1 MRVRE
6 TMRSS
11 GMTRA
16 AASAL
21 LALGL
26 AVSAGIALAAP
37 PAPDAAAP
45 QSRRPTVEA
54 APNGTPLVQITN
66 PSAGGVSRNQFTSF
80 DVDAGGVI
88 LNNSRG
94 LAQTELAGWI
104 APNPNLEKE
113 ASVILNEVT
122 SADPS
127 RLLGYLEVAGSK
139 AEVVI
144 ANPNGITC
152 DGCGFINASRGTL
165 TTGTPVFGGTGT
177 LDAFRVA
184 GGAIAIEGAG
194 LNAANVDRVAL
205 ISRAV
210 TANAGIWAREL
221 AVVTGANEVDR
232 STLAAT
238 PIAGAGPAPVV
249 SIDVGA
255 LGGMYARKILLVG
268 TERGV
273 GVTSAGTLASEG
285 EFRLDSDGQIS
296 LRGPTTA
303 GGAMSV
309 RTGDALDARETLYS
323 AGSLR
328 IDAAGAVTTAGF
340 LGAQGD
346 LDVQAGRIALGGD
359 AGAGVTPE
367 ARVAGQGSLSFTA
380 SGAIDADGRQL
391 VSGGAISLD
400 AAELSLSGA
409 TVQAMGGISLTGR
422 EGDVALTGALVE
434 AAGPLTLTAG
444 RDIVAVDGTL
454 TSAGALT
461 GAAAGLF
468 DNTRGLVI
476 GGQVQLRAT
485 ELRSLGAE
493 AALVSAG
500 DMQLHATRLLNA
512 DGALVYAG
520 RDLLIAGASDGGGL
534 APAESVLNRSAQLE
548 AGRDLTIVADVLRNE
563 KSVFE
568 VSYDVEPVLVETDRD
583 ARASELTKEEWR
595 EFVEPNY
602 DYSDGWSKKKLITQ
616 TATYIPQVTTDSA
629 PAELRAGGD
638 LTLRAGSVVNDQSR
652 MAAGGSILDEGV
664 SYTQPSLPGNLV
676 EERTWYWVDARE
688 FDFCNGAFD
697 VGCETSH
704 HSGSAEFTSAHE
716 LRSSVVELIPNT
728 AERVE
733 QTGAAPEAPGLAASA
748 PAITLPSNR
757 LFTTHRDPGH
767 RYLVETDPRFTKL
780 GNFISSDYLL
790 DRLPVNP
797 EAPLKRLGDGFY
809 EQRLVMDELFRAT
822 GTPYLPG
829 SADAMAQY
837 QALLDEGY
845 VYAKEL
851 SLTPGIALSA
861 DQVVRLTSPM
871 VWMVTVRV
879 DGQDVLAPKLY
890 MPSGKHAAVTAGGSI
905 VAGGGIAWQLAG
917 EHSLGG
923 IAAAGKDLTVS
934 AGTVRSQAGRF
945 EAGRDARI
953 DGREGVQLDA
963 ATVVAGGN
971 ATVESA
977 SGSVRVAAG
986 THQHQKDGANVTDV
1000 VGTVIAAG
1008 EDVTVRAAQDVAL
1021 TAATL
1026 QAAKDV
1032 QLSAGRNLSMD
1043 TAEQVT
1049 RSDGATAREQ
1059 VGTTAVAAGALRVT
1073 AEDDARLAGAQ
1084 LGAGGD
1090 VHVEAGGDLTLAAVH
1105 DSLEAG
1111 QQRGA
1116 RIVTTHDEVARGTT
1130 IQGGGAVALAA
1141 RGTSGEGTGRVAL
1154 EAATVQAG
1162 GALTV
1167 KGEDVRIADAREAH
1181 ASVTTDAW
1189 SKKGFLSTKKVTTRD
1204 EVNEDLSV
1212 GSLLSGGT
1220 VAVESAGDL
1229 LVQGSQ
1235 VVGQGDVTLRA
1246 AGDLVVAAGEDRFTE
1261 KHERL
1266 ETRSGLLGASG
1277 GLGFTIGTQNKR
1289 VTTDIDGVSH
1299 LRSGADGT
1307 TVTTGSTIGSVEGSL
1322 VLDAGRRLDLRGSDV
1337 TAARDLTLAGED
1349 VLLDSVYDVTR
1360 TRQETVLTQTG
1371 FTVAISNGAIDA
1383 AVAAYQTAR
1392 RATEVKDDRLRAL
1405 YALRAMRQAQAA
1417 ADAVKALAR
1426 KDSRSVTVTVGVSHS
1441 ESRTESTTLSSTA
1454 LGSSV
1459 IAGGDVRV
1467 TARGAASGEG
1477 GDLTVVGSTV
1487 EGGSVSLDAARD
1499 LHLRSA
1505 ENRLDTSSDSLSWSI
1520 TAGVGVTVGQGKGA
1534 AAGFQ
1539 ATGSIGTSEEDAH
1552 DRTYSETAIRS
1563 GGAISLR
1570 SGRDTALRGAVV
1582 TGDSIAVD
1590 VGGDLSLRSDQD
1602 SSTYHST
1609 DLSLAGQGTV
1619 GYGYSA
1625 SLTASYAGME
1635 SKYRSVQ
1642 EQTGLFAGQGGYTVK
1657 VAGKTHLQGAVIA
1670 SEADASKNLLDTGSL
1685 TWSDLDNE
1693 SKFSAV
1699 SVSVTVGTG
1708 GGGVTPGVPIQGEKS
1723 STTRAA
1729 VSPGTIVVR
1738 DGATDLSGLSQD
1750 TAHAAN
1756 AIGNSFDRA
1765 KIEEQKELV
1774 QVFGEEGFKAV
1785 GDLAQRYT
1793 KPYTDAE
1800 LLERQATRYEE
1811 LLAKGDA
1818 LTEQER
1824 QERQAY
1830 EDGGFRP
1837 DNVQQTLA
1845 HAQEQK
1851 QRYQEQ
1857 YDRWKDGS
1865 PLKTALHAA
1874 VGAMQAGLGG
1884 GSIVAGGVGAGT
1896 SERLSE
1902 VTANLPS
1909 SVRPYVSAV
1918 IGAVAAKV
1926 TGANGLGAITG
1937 GAVAD
1942 TGAKFNRDL
1951 HLSELQRIYDIARRM
1966 EAEGL
1971 EKYGFENIG
1980 QAINA
1985 LQVAACGLVQCA
1997 AQIADDDVGMHLR
2010 QRQGESPEMARWRN
2024 LLLADAAGTGDFK
2037 YTTFDAM
2044 KDFSNRVDDEA
2055 FRYLTRK
2062 REPGVRPRLS
2072 TLMLTGG
2079 ESLEA
2084 TPEELSLLNA
2094 DMRRHDTVFNSAAA
2108 YGALAGVVRFGEN
2121 LVYLSLDTGMAI
2133 GGDRGPNNS
2142 ALTLVGAFERDGLM
2156 TIPNGIGTQID
2167 LIKNGDAVTFGD
2179 FMFGSY
2185 MTASSLSNLTLNPQ
2199 GLTLT
2204 VPALEIVPGRA
2215 GSLAWSA
2222 GQIVLPTLENVPAA
2236 LGPAAGSIVLMSQ
2249 SGGSSDSGEER
2260 PTWRESEVD
2269 VGKELPKNA
2278 REQVAFKAGQEVPT
2292 STKGSVRPDWCYGKC
2307 TIEVKNYDINTNSDG
2322 LVQKVAEQAKQRA
2335 IELPEGTT
2343 QKVVID
2349 VRGQQYSQAQ
2359 LAQIARSIQQRSG
2372 GVVKVKDISFK
2383 KSSR

>member
-1 MRVRE
+1 MRSLRE
-6 TMRSS
+6 TMRTSRKVQAV
-11 GMTRA
+11 GG
-16 AASAL
+16 AL
-21 LALGL
+21 VALGI
-26 AVSAGIALAAP
+26 AVSAGMAWAAP
-37 PAPDAAAP
+37 PVPDAAAP
-45 QSRRPTVEA
+45 AKHRPTVEP
-54 APNGTPLVQITN
+54 APNGTPVVQITN
-66 PSAGGVSRNQFTSF
+66 PSAGGVSRNQFTRF
-80 DVDAGGVI
+80 DVDPGGVI
-88 LNNSRG
+88 LNNSRN
-94 LAQTELAGWI
+94 LTPTQLAGWI
-104 APNPNLEKE
+104 APNPNLTKD
-113 ASVILNEVT
+113 ATVILNEVT

-127 RLLGYLEVAGSK
+127 RLLGYLEVAGTK
-139 AEVVI
+139 AEVVL

-152 DGCGFINASRGTL
+152 DGCGFINSSRGTL
-165 TTGTPVFGGTGT
+165 TTGTPVFGGTGS
-177 LDAFRVA
+177 LDAFRVT

-232 STLAAT
+232 GTLAPT
-238 PIAGAGPAPVV
+238 PITGVGPAPTV

-303 GGAMSV
+303 GGAMTL
-309 RTGDALDARETLYS
+309 RTGGALDARDTLYS

-328 IDAAGAVTTAGF
+328 IEAAGAVTTGGF

-346 LDVQAGRIALGGD
+346 LSVQAERIVLGG
-359 AGAGVTPE
+359 ATGAGVTPE
-367 ARVAGQGSLSFTA
+367 ARVAAQGALSLTA
-380 SGAIDADGRQL
+380 SGSIDASGRQL

-400 AAELSLSGA
+400 GAELSLSGA
-409 TVQAMGGISLTGR
+409 SVQAMGGISLTGR
-422 EGDVALTGALVE
+422 AGDITVAGALVE

-444 RDIVAVDGTL
+444 RDIVATDGTL
-454 TSAGALT
+454 TSASALN
-461 GAAAGLF
+461 AVAAGLF

-485 ELRSLGAE
+485 ELRSQGAE
-493 AALVSAG
+493 AAIVSAG
-500 DMQLHATRLLNA
+500 DMQLLATRLLNA

-534 APAESVLNRSAQLE
+534 VPAASVLNRSAQLE

-568 VSYDVEPVLVETDRD
+568 VTYDVEPVLAETRDRD
-583 ARASELTKEEWR
+583 VRASEEPDSFWR
-595 EFVEPNY
+595 SFVRSNY
-602 DYSDGWSKKKLITQ
+602 DYSDGWSKKVRITQ
-616 TATYIPQVTTDSA
+616 TTTYIPQVTADSA
-629 PAELRAGGD
+629 PAELRAGGNI
-638 LTLRAGSVVNDQSR
+638 TLRAGSLVNDQSR
-652 MAAGGSILDEGV
+652 IAAGGSILDEGV
-664 SYTQPSLPGNLV
+664 SYSQPSLPGNRV
-676 EERTWYWVDARE
+676 ETRTWYWVEARE
-688 FDFCNGAFD
+688 FDFCNGTLD
-697 VGCETSH
+697 IGCETSH
-704 HSGSAEFTSAHE
+704 HSGSGVFSSSPV
-716 LRSSVVELIPNT
+716 LRNSVVELPNT
-728 AERVE
+728 TERLAH
-733 QTGAAPEAPGLAASA
+733 TGDVPEAPALSASA
-748 PAITLPSNR
+748 PAITLPANR
-757 LFTTHRDPGH
+757 LYTVHRDPGQ

-837 QALLDEGY
+837 QALMDEGY
-845 VYAKEL
+845 VHAKAL

-861 DQVVRLTSPM
+861 EQLVRLTSPM

-879 DGQDVLAPKLY
+879 DGEDVLAPKLY

-905 VAGGGIAWQLAG
+905 VAGGGITWQLAG

-923 IAAAGKDLTVS
+923 RAAAGKDLTVS
-934 AGTVRSQAGRF
+934 AGTVTSQAGRI
-945 EAGRDARI
+945 EAGRDAGI
-953 DGREGVQLDA
+953 EGKDGVQLDA
-963 ATVVAGGN
+963 ATIAAGGN

-977 SGSVRVAAG
+977 SGSVRLGVS
-986 THQHQKDGANVTDV
+986 THQEQTDGANVTGV

-1008 EDVTVRAAQDVAL
+1008 KDVTLRAAQDVAL

-1026 QAAKDV
+1026 QAARDV
-1032 QLSAGRNLSMD
+1032 ELSAGRDLS
-1043 TAEQVT
+1043 TSAAEQVT
-1049 RSDGATAREQ
+1049 RTDGAVTRQQ
-1059 VGTTAVAAGALRVT
+1059 VGASAVAAGALRV
-1073 AEDDARLAGAQ
+1073 AAGNDVRLAGAQ
-1084 LGAGGD
+1084 LIAGGD
-1090 VHVEAGGDLTLAAVH
+1090 VRLEAGGDLTLAAAH
-1105 DSLEAG
+1105 DSLETG
-1111 QQRGA
+1111 QQHGA
-1116 RIVTTHDEVARGTT
+1116 RIVTTYDETARGTVV
-1130 IQGGGAVALAA
+1130 QSGGAITLEA
-1141 RGTSGEGTGRVAL
+1141 RGTGDAGRVAL

-1162 GALTV
+1162 GVLTV
-1167 KGEDVRIADAREAH
+1167 KGADVRIADAREAH
-1181 ASVTTDAW
+1181 SSVTTDSW

-1204 EVNEDLSV
+1204 EVDEDLSV

-1220 VAVESAGDL
+1220 VTVQSAGNL

-1246 AGDLVVAAGEDRFTE
+1246 AGDLLVAAGEDRFTE

-1266 ETRSGLLGASG
+1266 ETRSGLLGSSG
-1277 GLGFTIGTQNKR
+1277 GLGFTIGTQTKR
-1289 VTTDIDGVSH
+1289 IITDVDGVSH
-1299 LRSGADGT
+1299 LRSGADGS

-1337 TAARDLTLAGED
+1337 TAARALTLSGED

-1360 TRQETVLTQTG
+1360 TRQETVVTQSG
-1371 FTVAISNGAIDA
+1371 FTVALSNGAIDA

-1405 YALRAMRQAQAA
+1405 YALRALRQAQAA
-1417 ADAVKALAR
+1417 VDAAKALAR
-1426 KDSRSVTVTVGVSHS
+1426 KDSRSLTITVGVSHS

-1459 IAGGDVRV
+1459 AAGGDVRI
-1467 TARGAASGEG
+1467 TARGAASGGG

-1539 ATGSIGTSEEDAH
+1539 ATGNIGTSEEDAH
-1552 DRTYSETAIRS
+1552 DRTYTETAIRS
-1563 GGAISLR
+1563 GGTISLR
-1570 SGRDTALRGAVV
+1570 SGRDTALRGAIVS
-1582 TGDSIAVD
+1582 GDSIAVA
-1590 VGGDLSLRSDQD
+1590 VGRDLSLRSDQD

-1609 DLSLAGQGTV
+1609 DLSLAGQGTI

-1657 VAGKTHLQGAVIA
+1657 VAGNTHLQGAVIA

-1699 SVSVTVGTG
+1699 SISVTVGTG

-1723 STTRAA
+1723 SKTHAA

-1738 DGATDLSGLSQD
+1738 DGAADLSRLSQD
-1750 TAHAAN
+1750 TAQATN
-1756 AIGNSFDRA
+1756 AIGNTFDRA
-1765 KIEEQKELV
+1765 RIEEQKELV

-1800 LLERQATRYEE
+1800 LLERQAARYEE
-1811 LLAKGDA
+1811 LLAKGDS
-1818 LTEQER
+1818 LTKQER
-1824 QERQAY
+1824 EELKTY
-1830 EDGGFRP
+1830 EEGGFRP

-1874 VGAMQAGLGG
+1874 VGALQAGLGG
-1884 GSIVAGGVGAGT
+1884 GSIVAGGIGAGT

-1909 SVRPYVSAV
+1909 SVRPYASAV

-1937 GAVAD
+1937 GATADYGFRYNRELHPSERELIAKLAREHWEEWGYADEKAALGYLSAAACALVKCGEGISEADPDGRASALQYQAWGDTLTEEKKVLQWHAAQAHEAAKTAYMAEYERQFAAFDRSGYVTYPELGGFPTLGFDYTEADKRQDQLGRNAVATRIFGGLQAVGGVLEVGLGAGGVAACPETAGLTCAMGWGALALGTD
-1942 TGAKFNRDL
+1942 NMVTGVRTVWTGVPYNTNFNGLLQSVGFSPQMAAGMELVANLSAAGGLAGKVQPFPYGLGIVRDPLPPAPGAGLAKNLDPSRSASGGGRLRALGDDVWE
-1951 HLSELQRIYDIARRM
+1951 S
-1966 EAEGL
+1966 AEGL
-1971 EKYGFENIG
+1971 RYGPGSAQGNRVLHVMEHAADIPARAGPHGVFEGGRTTVVATIDEAYALARAGGPGVTVVQQGSRTVYTVNMGRGVGFVGG
-1980 QAINA
+1980 QA
-1985 LQVAACGLVQCA
+1985 G
-1997 AQIADDDVGMHLR
+1997 
-2010 QRQGESPEMARWRN
+2010 
-2024 LLLADAAGTGDFK
+2024 
-2037 YTTFDAM
+2037 
-2044 KDFSNRVDDEA
+2044 
-2055 FRYLTRK
+2055 
-2062 REPGVRPRLS
+2062 
-2072 TLMLTGG
+2072 
-2079 ESLEA
+2079 
-2084 TPEELSLLNA
+2084 
-2094 DMRRHDTVFNSAAA
+2094 
-2108 YGALAGVVRFGEN
+2108 
-2121 LVYLSLDTGMAI
+2121 
-2133 GGDRGPNNS
+2133 
-2142 ALTLVGAFERDGLM
+2142 
-2156 TIPNGIGTQID
+2156 
-2167 LIKNGDAVTFGD
+2167 
-2179 FMFGSY
+2179 
-2185 MTASSLSNLTLNPQ
+2185 
-2199 GLTLT
+2199 
-2204 VPALEIVPGRA
+2204 
-2215 GSLAWSA
+2215 
-2222 GQIVLPTLENVPAA
+2222 AA
-2236 LGPAAGSIVLMSQ
+2236 LGNPAASHVRLVL
-2249 SGGSSDSGEER
+2249 
-2260 PTWRESEVD
+2260 
-2269 VGKELPKNA
+2269 
-2278 REQVAFKAGQEVPT
+2278 
-2292 STKGSVRPDWCYGKC
+2292 
-2307 TIEVKNYDINTNSDG
+2307 
-2322 LVQKVAEQAKQRA
+2322 
-2335 IELPEGTT
+2335 EGTN
-2343 QKVVID
+2343 VITAFP
-2349 VRGQQYSQAQ
+2349 V
-2359 LAQIARSIQQRSG
+2359 IP
-2372 GVVKVKDISFK
+2372 
-2383 KSSR
+2383 